1 MNDTPFAPSL
11 PPGHHIELPGRGR
24 IFYRDLPGPIGAPTL
39 VLLHGWTATAD
50 LNWFAVYER
59 LSEHFR
65 IIAPDHRGHGRGIRA
80 RKPFRLAD
88 CADDAAC
95 LLSELGIDNAI
106 PVGYSMGGPIAMLMW
121 RRHRPV
127 VNGLVLCA
135 TAGSFAHSRIE
146 RVSFAGLT
154 GLAATARLTPENAR
168 EWISSRSYLRR
179 KADKWGPWALSQV
192 ELHDWRMVLEAG
204 HAIGSF
210 SAREWV
216 SDIDVPTAH
225 IITLRDPI
233 VPVKRQLQLYT
244 SIPNAEARRIDAEHD
259 AIVAAADHMAELIIE
274 SARSVLARS
283 LVLS

>member
-1 MNDTPFAPSL
+1 MSDQSYSPYL
-11 PPGHHIELPGRGR
+11 PPGFEIELPGRGR
-24 IFYRDLPGPIGAPTL
+24 TFYRDLPGPAGAPTL
-39 VLLHGWTATAD
+39 LLLHGWTATAD

-59 LSEHFR
+59 LSRHFR
-65 IIAPDHRGHGRGIRA
+65 VIAPDHRGHGRGIRT

-95 LLSELGIDNAI
+95 LLSELGIESAI

-121 RRHRPV
+121 RRHRPMV
-127 VNGLVLCA
+127 DGLVLCA
-135 TAGSFAHSRIE
+135 TAGSFAHSRLE

-168 EWISSRSYLRR
+168 DWISSRSYLRR

-210 SAREWV
+210 SAHDWV

-225 IITLRDPI
+225 IITLRDPV

-244 SIPNAEARRIDAEHD
+244 AIPNAQARRIDAEHD

-274 SARSVLARS
+274 SADSVRSRI
-283 LVLS
+283 LVPS